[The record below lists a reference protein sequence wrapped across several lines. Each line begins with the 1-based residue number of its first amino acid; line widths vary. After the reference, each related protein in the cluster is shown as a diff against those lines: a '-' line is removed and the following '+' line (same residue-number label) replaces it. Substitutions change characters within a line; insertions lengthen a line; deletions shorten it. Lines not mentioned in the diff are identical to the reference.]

1 MSIMTD
7 VATLKTIEVK
17 TSVEYSK
24 ATDLIVGAFEGGSN
38 YWIKSTDWGSLKTRH
53 KESPWK
59 EQKLGETYSKVMSWC
74 CIHGIDFWVQVEDD
88 DLELNN
94 ITPARIERGVQ
105 TMANSYPRHFNDM
118 MRDNDDATT
127 SDVLLQCIL
136 YNEIVFG

>member
-1 MSIMTD
+1 MTE

-38 YWIKSTDWGSLKTRH
+38 YWIKCIDWGSLERKH

-59 EQKLGETYSKVMSWC
+59 DQKLGETYSEVMSWC
-74 CIHGIDFWVQVEDD
+74 CIHGTDFWVQVEDD
-88 DLELNN
+88 DLELHN

-105 TMANSYPRHFNDM
+105 TMADSFPRHFNDM
-118 MRDNDDATT
+118 MRENDDATT

-136 YNEIVFG
+136 FNEIVFG

>member
-38 YWIKSTDWGSLKTRH
+38 YWIKSIDWGSLKTRH

-59 EQKLGETYSKVMSWC
+59 EQKLEETYSKVMSWC

-105 TMANSYPRHFNDM
+105 TMANSYPRHLNDM